1 LRLDG
6 MEKARVE
13 PETVEAERAAVLALW
28 KRVFG

>member
-13 PETVEAERAAVLALW
+13 PDVVAAERDAVTSLW